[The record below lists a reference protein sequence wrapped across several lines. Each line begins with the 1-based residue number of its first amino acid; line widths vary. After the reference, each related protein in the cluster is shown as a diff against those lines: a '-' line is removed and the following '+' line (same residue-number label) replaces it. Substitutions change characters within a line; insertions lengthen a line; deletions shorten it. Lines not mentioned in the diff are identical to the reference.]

1 MERHTV
7 GVLGATGLVGL
18 RLAPGATAVPK
29 LTALTNGVE
38 RLDVVYDSVK
48 PRSVRAFAGLR

>member
-1 MERHTV
+1 MRVALQQILER
-7 GVLGATGLVGL
+7 LVGL

-48 PRSVRAFAGLR
+48 PRSRID